1 MEAPKLIDTARML
14 VAKLQNDRFINWM
27 SYYQIIWAAD
37 VSEEIV
43 DICRALAINCL
54 QVLHLPT
61 GRIYF
66 TNHFNGHFLQQKIY
80 IYIYI
85 WEGKKFSTAAWCRK
99 AGWRDKTL
107 QRSMCSPAPS
117 CLQAGSQHMAPG
129 RRCCLA
135 TRNGAA
141 GCIVGEAMTLIGINP
156 TKGFL
161 VPFQISSNW
170 LWL

>member
-27 SYYQIIWAAD
+27 SCYQIIWAAD
-37 VSEEIV
+37 VSEEII

-80 IYIYI
+80 IYIS
-85 WEGKKFSTAAWCRK
+85 EKVKSSA
-99 AGWRDKTL
+99 L
-107 QRSMCSPAPS
+107 QRDAGRQDGETKLYSVPCAPRP
-117 CLQAGSQHMAPG
+117 QAACRQGASTWH
-129 RRCCLA
+129 LA
-135 TRNGAA
+135 EGA
-141 GCIVGEAMTLIGINP
+141 VWP
-156 TKGFL
+156 L
-161 VPFQISSNW
+161 VME
-170 LWL
+170 LLVV